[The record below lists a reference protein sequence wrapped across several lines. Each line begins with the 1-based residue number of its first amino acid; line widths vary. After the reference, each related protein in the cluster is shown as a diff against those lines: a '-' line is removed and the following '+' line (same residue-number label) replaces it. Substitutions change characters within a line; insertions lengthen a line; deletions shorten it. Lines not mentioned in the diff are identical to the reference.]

1 MEKNLPSLNSTEEMK
16 KGKYK
21 DDFNK
26 YFNFHIITK
35 A

>member
-1 MEKNLPSLNSTEEMK
+1 MENLLSLNSTEEMT

-26 YFNFHIITK
+26 YLNFHIITK